1 MENANRKNL
10 DEALVKD
17 CASGVVAHLEPVVGH
32 LQAHHPQYG
41 ACTRSHW
48 ISLLAQFVVVITP
61 DFLTF
66 YTAHRH
72 VSWIFYY
79 NPVQKLHVI

>member
-1 MENANRKNL
+1 VVENSNQKNL

-48 ISLLAQFVVVITP
+48 VSLLAQFFVVITQ
-61 DFLTF
+61 DFLTYCTPSCQLGKGF
-66 YTAHRH
+66 SIIIRYK
-72 VSWIFYY
+72 SCM
-79 NPVQKLHVI
+79 